1 MRPEIHSVGHAGAAD
16 ESIRRH
22 PRVLFS
28 VPITLRHLM
37 TGGIRAS
44 HGITLDLSE
53 SGMGALVEGS
63 LHIGDTVAIELKLPD
78 RELSAVAIVR
88 HSSDVRAGFEF
99 LGLTPEERI
108 RIANVVGEC

>member
-1 MRPEIHSVGHAGAAD
+1 MRTESQQAAHASGAEEA
-16 ESIRRH
+16 IRRH

-37 TGGIRAS
+37 TGGVRAA

-78 RELSAVAIVR
+78 HVLSAVAIVR

-99 LGLTPEERI
+99 LGLTPEERSQ
-108 RIANVVGEC
+108 IANVVGEC